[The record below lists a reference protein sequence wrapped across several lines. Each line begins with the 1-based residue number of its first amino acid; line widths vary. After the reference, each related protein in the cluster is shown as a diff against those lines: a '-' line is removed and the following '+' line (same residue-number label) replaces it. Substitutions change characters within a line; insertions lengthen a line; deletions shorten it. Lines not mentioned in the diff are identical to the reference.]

1 MSSESLRAFLTAKSR
16 ECGASWEKESMGF
29 FKQIYA
35 EGEQKEGG
43 RRNKNQKDNHACNT
57 KKKEKKTKQTDRNIS
72 LYYIYLFVYTHV
84 SK

>member
-43 RRNKNQKDNHACNT
+43 RRNKNQKDNHAWCNT

-72 LYYIYLFVYTHV
+72 LLYIFVYTHV
-84 SK
+84 SE

>member
-1 MSSESLRAFLTAKSR
+1 MSSESLRAFLTVKSR

-43 RRNKNQKDNHACNT
+43 RRNKNQPKRQPCMMQHQ
-57 KKKEKKTKQTDRNIS
+57 KKREENKTNRQKYLSTI
-72 LYYIYLFVYTHV
+72 YICLHTR
-84 SK
+84 K

>member
-1 MSSESLRAFLTAKSR
+1 MMTAFCFL
-16 ECGASWEKESMGF
+16 GF
-29 FKQIYA
+29 FKQMA